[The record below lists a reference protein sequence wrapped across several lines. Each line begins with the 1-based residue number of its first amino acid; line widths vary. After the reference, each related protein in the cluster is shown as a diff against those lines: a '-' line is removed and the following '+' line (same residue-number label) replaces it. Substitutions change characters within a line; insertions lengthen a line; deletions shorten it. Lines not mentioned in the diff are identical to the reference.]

1 MLVTL
6 RGQMVIILLHRTL
19 NENVSKFLV
28 EMLKK
33 VKKWF
38 LINIFLSLLIQHEDS
53 PPEKYQPS
61 HAKALSRYQ
70 YERNHLSMN
79 ILST

>member
-6 RGQMVIILLHRTL
+6 RGQRVTVLLHKIL
-19 NENVSKFLV
+19 NENVCKFLV

-38 LINIFLSLLIQHEDS
+38 LIIFLSLLI
-53 PPEKYQPS
+53 
-61 HAKALSRYQ
+61 
-70 YERNHLSMN
+70 
-79 ILST
+79 

>member
-6 RGQMVIILLHRTL
+6 GGQRVIILLHKIL

-38 LINIFLSLLIQHEDS
+38 LIIFLSLLIQHEDS

>member
-6 RGQMVIILLHRTL
+6 WGQMITILHKTRK
-19 NENVSKFLV
+19 ENVSKFLV

-38 LINIFLSLLIQHEDS
+38 LIIFLSLLIQHEDS

-61 HAKALSRYQ
+61 HAKTLSRYQ
-70 YERNHLSMN
+70 YERNHLSMK

>member
-6 RGQMVIILLHRTL
+6 GGQRLIILLHKIL

-38 LINIFLSLLIQHEDS
+38 LIIFLSLPI
-53 PPEKYQPS
+53 
-61 HAKALSRYQ
+61 
-70 YERNHLSMN
+70 
-79 ILST
+79 

>member
-33 VKKWF
+33 
-38 LINIFLSLLIQHEDS
+38 
-53 PPEKYQPS
+53 
-61 HAKALSRYQ
+61 
-70 YERNHLSMN
+70 
-79 ILST
+79 